1 MAPGPA
7 AIGSSCACRS
17 EAIATMSTFL
27 LATGLVAL
35 AEIGD
40 KTQLLSLLLA
50 ARYRRRWTIVAGI
63 LVATLANH
71 ALAAW
76 IGGLLADLLGPGVL
90 RWIIVAG
97 FAGMALW
104 ALKADTLD
112 ADSVPVGSPLGVFG
126 ITLVAFFLAE
136 MGDKTQVATVAL
148 AGHHADELAAV
159 ILGTTTGMMLANVPA
174 VFGGAWLLQRLP
186 MPWIRRVAALSFLLL
201 AILAAVAPLD
211 APAAAVPPTITTSP
225 SP

>member
-76 IGGLLADLLGPGVL
+76 IGGLLAELLRPEVL

-126 ITLVAFFLAE
+126 ITVVALFLAE
-136 MGDKTQVATVAL
+136 RGDKTQVFRSRTWQRIGPRSENVR
-148 AGHHADELAAV
+148 
-159 ILGTTTGMMLANVPA
+159 LGSDLTMSAFT
-174 VFGGAWLLQRLP
+174 R
-186 MPWIRRVAALSFLLL
+186 
-201 AILAAVAPLD
+201 
-211 APAAAVPPTITTSP
+211 TSCGKP
-225 SP
+225 

>member
-1 MAPGPA
+1 
-7 AIGSSCACRS
+7 
-17 EAIATMSTFL
+17 MSTFL
-27 LATGLVAL
+27 LATGLVAV

-40 KTQLLSLLLA
+40 KTQLLSMLLA

-76 IGGLLADLLGPGVL
+76 IGGLLAGMVSPDVL

-126 ITLVAFFLAE
+126 ITLVALFLAE

-159 ILGTTTGMMLANVPA
+159 VLGTTAGMMLANVPA
-174 VFGGAWLLQRLP
+174 VFAGAWLLQRLP
-186 MPWIRRVAALSFLLL
+186 MSWIRRVAALSFLAL

-211 APAAAVPPTITTSP
+211 APVPAVPPTVTTPP